1 MNATPRLY
9 NRFFLLLGGLALA
22 ISGGLVVAV
31 QLNDAAATWW
41 SQLVSPL
48 TRWDSVWIYALTL
61 GIIASAF
68 IMAVILVM
76 NQGGGTIKR
85 VLWSTVDTEQPVV
98 PGAVSIN
105 VALISDIL
113 AEFAEYQPDIL
124 TITVSCFESN
134 RSRVLRIRAQL
145 RKGASPAKIAGDIEN
160 KLADMDRELGQH
172 IPRVI
177 ELVSGLK
184 TLRRQTSA
192 AQ

>member
-9 NRFFLLLGGLALA
+9 NRFFLLLSGLALA

-68 IMAVILVM
+68 IMAVILVI

-85 VLWSTVDTEQPVV
+85 VIWSTADTEEPVV

-134 RSRVLRIRAQL
+134 HSRVLRIRAQL
-145 RKGASPAKIAGDIEN
+145 RKGASPAKIAGVIEN
-160 KLADMDRELGQH
+160 KLADMDRGLGQH

>member
-9 NRFFLLLGGLALA
+9 NRFFLLLSGLALA

-68 IMAVILVM
+68 IMAVILLI

-85 VLWSTVDTEQPVV
+85 VICSTADTEEPVV